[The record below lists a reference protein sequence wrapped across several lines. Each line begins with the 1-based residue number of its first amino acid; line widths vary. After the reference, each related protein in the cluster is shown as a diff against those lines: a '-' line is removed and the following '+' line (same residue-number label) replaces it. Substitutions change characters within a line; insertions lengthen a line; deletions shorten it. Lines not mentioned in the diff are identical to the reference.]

1 MLNNLFI
8 DTDIILDILLNRP
21 EFFDDSSAIF
31 QKFENDEALLFTSTS
46 IIINAQYVGQKQ
58 IGKDN
63 CRSTI
68 NYLLNYF
75 LILEANITLLKKAYN
90 SKFSDIEDAIQYYT
104 ATQNG
109 SIDYFITR
117 NVKDFG
123 LGDSKLPVL
132 TPAQFLKLFKRNS

>member
-63 CRSTI
+63 CKI
-68 NYLLNYF
+68 N
-75 LILEANITLLKKAYN
+75 
-90 SKFSDIEDAIQYYT
+90 
-104 ATQNG
+104 G
-109 SIDYFITR
+109 
-117 NVKDFG
+117 
-123 LGDSKLPVL
+123 
-132 TPAQFLKLFKRNS
+132 KLFTQLFSNIGSKHHSS